1 MPYGK
6 FDGVLFQNIYRD
18 LHDENNNNNSVLKTR
33 DEEIYALKVYQL
45 VTSNGIR
52 VAPTPSLLV
61 YG

>member
-18 LHDENNNNNSVLKTR
+18 LHDENNNNSVLKAR
-33 DEEIYALKVYQL
+33 DEETYALKVYQL